1 MNSVHLTGRITKELE
16 LRQTTSGKVVC
27 EFSLAVYRDKDN
39 TDFISAIV
47 WNNQAENLCKYQGK
61 GSLIGL
67 IGALRVDTYKDK
79 DGNTRYKNYVLV
91 NNIEYLSTVKSGQ
104 DAEKPQES
112 PVTTVQEDPYA
123 NFGNS
128 FTVEQLDN
136 MELPF

>member
-1 MNSVHLTGRITKELE
+1 MNSVNLTGRITKELE
-16 LRQTTSGKVVC
+16 LRHTPNGKPVC
-27 EFSLAVYRDKDN
+27 DFSLAVYRDKDN
-39 TDFISAIV
+39 TDFINCSV

-67 IGALRVDTYKDK
+67 TGALRVDTYKDK

-91 NNIEYLSTVKSGQ
+91 NNIEYLSPVTSGQ
-104 DAEKPQES
+104 NAEKPQES
-112 PVTTVQEDPYA
+112 PVTTVQEDPYD

-128 FTVEQLDN
+128 VTVEELDN

>member
-1 MNSVHLTGRITKELE
+1 MNSVVITGRITKKLE
-16 LRQTTSGKVVC
+16 LRHTPNDKPVC

-39 TDFISAIV
+39 TDFINCVV

-67 IGALRVDTYKDK
+67 TGALRVDTYKDK

-91 NNIEYLSTVKSGQ
+91 NNIEYLSPVTSGQ
-104 DAEKPQES
+104 NAEKPQES
-112 PVTTVQEDPYA
+112 PVTSGQADPYA

-128 FTVEQLDN
+128 VTVEQLDD
-136 MELPF
+136 LPF

>member
-16 LRQTTSGKVVC
+16 LRHTPNDKPVC

-39 TDFISAIV
+39 TDFINCVV

-67 IGALRVDTYKDK
+67 IGALRIDTYKDK

-91 NNIEYLSTVKSGQ
+91 NNIEYLSSKQETKEESV
-104 DAEKPQES
+104 EEPQA
-112 PVTTVQEDPYA
+112 DPI
-123 NFGNS
+123 NDLGNS
-128 FTVEQLDN
+128 ITVEQLDQ
-136 MELPF
+136 MSITDDDLPF